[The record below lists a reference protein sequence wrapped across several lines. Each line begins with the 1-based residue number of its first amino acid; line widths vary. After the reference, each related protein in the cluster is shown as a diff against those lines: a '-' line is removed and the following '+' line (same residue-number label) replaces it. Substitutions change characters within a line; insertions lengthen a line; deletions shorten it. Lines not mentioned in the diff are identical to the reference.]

1 MKETIFL
8 NKELESLFLSG
19 DPFEVAGEIKGKIF
33 RKTANRITKEFSF
46 KGNNYFIKLHYG
58 IGWKEIVKN
67 LLKLRMPT
75 IGAFPEWKALKK
87 LKSLGIDCPE
97 PVGFYSKGTNPAKSK
112 SFLVTKSL
120 L

>member
-46 KGNNYFIKLHYG
+46 KGNNYFIKLYKVFCPG
-58 IGWKEIVKN
+58 PITFVLN
-67 LLKLRMPT
+67 
-75 IGAFPEWKALKK
+75 KK
-87 LKSLGIDCPE
+87 LVKRPSAIWE
-97 PVGFYSKGTNPAKSK
+97 RQEFPVHKTSSFFIYSITI
-112 SFLVTKSL
+112 L